1 MNIDY
6 EPWGESHAPQRFERT
21 DKSGRW
27 SPIQDEVPDEPFWF
41 AIAGGIT
48 AGVFFAFMLFWGTQ

>member
-1 MNIDY
+1 MKINY

-27 SPIQDEVPDEPFWF
+27 SPIQDNVPDEPRWF
-41 AIAGGIT
+41 AIAGGIA
-48 AGVFFAFMLFWGTQ
+48 AGCFFAVLIFCGI